1 MSQWSGVE
9 WCDSSANPVMGCD
22 GCELWVPEKGIKIC
36 YAGTLHE
43 MRGPLVAL
51 GKAKGYAKVFPEPEM
66 FAGRMAE
73 AARWSDLRG
82 KKREA
87 KYARPQG
94 SILPVV
100 TRAARPWLDGMPR
113 MIFISDMGDALS
125 KSIPNEYLRDEI
137 VLTVAGDLWQA
148 RGHVGMWLTKQ
159 PERMA
164 EFAAW
169 IRAQGVQW
177 PERLWAGTS
186 ITGRGQGARVRAL
199 QRVPAKRRFLS
210 VEPVLTQPGELD
222 LNGIDLVMIGGA
234 SGPKCPPTEMDDLMR
249 FIEHVRK
256 FPECR
261 LFVKQ
266 LGGDVRDKNTAGFTG
281 NPGDRWDIADFDSIE
296 DSPNGFREEYQG
308 APVRI
313 RLRDRRGADPTEWP
327 RELRGPHG
335 WGIREYPAV

>member
-9 WCDSSANPVMGCD
+9 WPDSAVNPVMGCQ
-22 GCELWVPEKGIKIC
+22 GCELWAPEKGIRIC
-36 YAGTLHE
+36 YAGSLHE

-51 GKAKGYAKVFPEPEM
+51 GKAKGYAKVFLEPEM

-82 KKREA
+82 KKREEKRSA
-87 KYARPQG
+87 KG
-94 SILPVV
+94 ELV
-100 TRAARPWLDGMPR
+100 RAARPWLDGMPR

-125 KSIPNEYLRDEI
+125 ASIPNEYLRDEI
-137 VLTVAGDLWQA
+137 VLTVAGDLWMA

-159 PERMA
+159 PQRMA
-164 EFAAW
+164 DFAVVLATEG
-169 IRAQGVQW
+169 IRW

>member
-9 WCDSSANPVMGCD
+9 WPDSAVNPVMGCQ
-22 GCELWVPEKGIKIC
+22 GCELWAPEKGIRIC
-36 YAGTLHE
+36 YAGSLHE

-51 GKAKGYAKVFPEPEM
+51 GKAKGYAKVFLEPEM

-82 KKREA
+82 KKREEKRSA
-87 KYARPQG
+87 KG
-94 SILPVV
+94 ELV
-100 TRAARPWLDGMPR
+100 RAARPWLDGMPR

-125 KSIPNEYLRDEI
+125 ASIPNEYLRDEI
-137 VLTVAGDLWQA
+137 VLTVAGDLWMA

-159 PERMA
+159 PQRMA
-164 EFAAW
+164 DFAVVLATEG
-169 IRAQGVQW
+169 IRW

-234 SGPKCPPTEMDDLMR
+234 SGPKCPSTEMDDLMR